1 MSKAECLTV
10 ARIGD
15 LQGRLN
21 YLEALD
27 KILIR
32 ELERIDLNAEWD
44 VQRLV
49 LLQQTLVATGVNK
62 RRVSSQAIPNR

>member
-1 MSKAECLTV
+1 M

-27 KILIR
+27 RILIR
-32 ELERIDLNAEWD
+32 ELERIDLNAECD
-44 VQRLV
+44 VQRLD
-49 LLQQTLVATGVNK
+49 LLQQMLVATGMIK